1 MVVNAGWLNEKTT
14 RTNIWKDANRPER
27 RKNCLEIPV
36 AWNFKEKFLFFF
48 FSFIVFGEDGDQD
61 AGISVG
67 NKEEGYEIFM
77 EESWRY
83 GG

>member
-1 MVVNAGWLNEKTT
+1 MQTV
-14 RTNIWKDANRPER
+14 WKGGK
-27 RKNCLEIPV
+27 KNCLEILV
-36 AWNFKEKFLFFF
+36 AWNFKEFSFSFFF
-48 FSFIVFGEDGDQD
+48 RLLIVFGEKGDQD

-83 GG
+83 EG

>member
-1 MVVNAGWLNEKTT
+1 MQTV
-14 RTNIWKDANRPER
+14 WKEG
-27 RKNCLEIPV
+27 KNCLEILV
-36 AWNFKEKFLFFF
+36 AWNFKEKFSFF
-48 FSFIVFGEDGDQD
+48 FSPFIVFGEKRDQD

>member
-1 MVVNAGWLNEKTT
+1 MQTV
-14 RTNIWKDANRPER
+14 WKGGK
-27 RKNCLEIPV
+27 KNCLEILV
-36 AWNFKEKFLFFF
+36 AWNFKEFSFSFFF
-48 FSFIVFGEDGDQD
+48 FRLLIVFGEKGDQD

-83 GG
+83 EG

>member
-1 MVVNAGWLNEKTT
+1 MQTV
-14 RTNIWKDANRPER
+14 WKEG
-27 RKNCLEIPV
+27 KNCLEILV
-36 AWNFKEKFLFFF
+36 AWNFKEKFSFFF
-48 FSFIVFGEDGDQD
+48 FPFIVFGEKRDQD

>member
-1 MVVNAGWLNEKTT
+1 MQTVRKEEKIVW
-14 RTNIWKDANRPER
+14 RSPLLGILKRS
-27 RKNCLEIPV
+27 
-36 AWNFKEKFLFFF
+36 FFFFF

-61 AGISVG
+61 AGIFVG

>member
-1 MVVNAGWLNEKTT
+1 MQTV
-14 RTNIWKDANRPER
+14 WKE
-27 RKNCLEIPV
+27 RKNCLEILV
-36 AWNFKEKFLFFF
+36 AWNFKEKFSFFF
-48 FSFIVFGEDGDQD
+48 PFIVFGEKRDQD

>member
-1 MVVNAGWLNEKTT
+1 MQTV
-14 RTNIWKDANRPER
+14 WKEG
-27 RKNCLEIPV
+27 KNCLEILV
-36 AWNFKEKFLFFF
+36 AWNFKEKFSFFF
-48 FSFIVFGEDGDQD
+48 LFIVFGEKRD